1 MRRSPMVVLAVVV
14 PAVAVLA
21 GCTVAPVSLEGRV
34 CASNADCITG
44 YFCTSELICIPR
56 DAGIDAGHDAAP
68 RQRDAG
74 APDSD
79 VDASAEDGG
88 ELDAADTG
96 TDAAIEIDADTDA
109 ATQTDAGTDAAAE
122 TDAGIDVGP

>member
-1 MRRSPMVVLAVVV
+1 MRRAPIAVLAVL
-14 PAVAVLA
+14 AFA

-44 YFCTSELICIPR
+44 YFCTTELICIPR
-56 DAGIDAGHDAAP
+56 DAGVDAGHDAAP

-74 APDSD
+74 MPDSD

-88 ELDAADTG
+88 ELDAAADIDTG
-96 TDAAIEIDADTDA
+96 TDAAVGVDADTDA
-109 ATQTDAGTDAAAE
+109 ATGVDAGTDAAVEA
-122 TDAGIDVGP
+122 DAGIDVGP